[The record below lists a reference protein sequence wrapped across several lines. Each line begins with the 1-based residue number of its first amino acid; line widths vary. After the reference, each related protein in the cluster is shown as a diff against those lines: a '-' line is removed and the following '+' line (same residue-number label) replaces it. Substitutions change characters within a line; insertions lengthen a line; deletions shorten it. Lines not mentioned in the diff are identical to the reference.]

1 MHVSSSRCLVSFGS
15 DDTTNWCNFVTY
27 IIADRRS
34 STRQIKEIQSSGN
47 RSLRRILVLRYEKH
61 DRCVSTVSR
70 RIVRWNAVS
79 FFYLIFC
86 LSRFWQNKFLLCTA
100 FVGQCV
106 CMFHPVSDEH
116 RSNQALI
123 TYVYINIFVYN
134 IRSVLGITMI
144 DVRML
149 TCAYLRTDN

>member
-1 MHVSSSRCLVSFGS
+1 MYVSSSRCLVSFGS

-27 IIADRRS
+27 IIADRRC
-34 STRQIKEIQSSGN
+34 STRQIKEIQSLGN
-47 RSLRRILVLRYEKH
+47 RSPRGILVLRYEKH
-61 DRCVSTVSR
+61 DRSC

-79 FFYLIFC
+79 FFYLISC
-86 LSRFWQNKFLLCTA
+86 LSRFWQNNFLLCTA
-100 FVGQCV
+100 FIGQCV
-106 CMFHPVSDEH
+106 CMFRPVSDEH

-144 DVRML
+144 DVRKL
-149 TCAYLRTDN
+149 ACAYLRTDN